1 MSPNRLLRRSLK
13 ARLTLLTLAVFVLGI
28 AVISYY
34 ISQMLRHDFERELSA
49 QQFSTVSL
57 LAGQLNQELSDRL
70 KALEVTAG
78 NVTPAMMGNHAALQ
92 TFLEQRQHLEL
103 LFNAGV
109 FATGLEGTP
118 IADIPKSAN
127 RLGRNVVERDYMI
140 AALKEGR
147 SSVGRPVLGKA
158 LKTPVFSIAAPVRDA
173 QGEVIGA
180 LVGVVNLGMPS
191 FLDKI
196 ASNSYGKSGGYLLI
210 DRKHRL
216 IVTATDKTRVMEILP
231 APGANPLIDRF
242 ISGEEGSGV
251 FVNPRGVDVLATAK
265 GIPVAGWYVAVQLPT
280 VEAFA
285 PVRAMLA
292 RVMLT
297 TLMFIVLA
305 GSLIWWLTSRIVKRQ
320 FAPMLSATKTLD
332 SLTGEDQVPPPLPI
346 GSLDEVGELIGG
358 FNRVL
363 ESLRLRDSRL
373 KESEENLAI
382 TLDSIG
388 DGVMATDSRGR
399 VVRMNP
405 VAERLSGWTL
415 AEARD
420 RPLVEIFRI
429 VNAHT
434 RQTVADPVGLVMESG
449 QVVGLANHTV
459 LLARDGQEHQ
469 IADSAA
475 PIRNAA
481 GEIVG
486 VVLVFSDVTEKYRIQ
501 ETLRTAEDRLRV
513 FVENVNDVLFT
524 LSPAGVFGYVSPQW
538 KSIFGHEVDEVVGH
552 PFMPFVHPDD
562 VAGCRVFLQ
571 KVLNSGEWQSGI
583 EYRVQCADGR
593 YVWFS
598 SSGSVVKDPI
608 DGTPTFVGIGRDI
621 TEKKRVDAAMKMDA
635 QRWQFAI
642 EGAGA
647 GVWDWN
653 IQTGGATLSKRWKEM
668 LGFVESEIGNNASEW
683 SSRVHPDDLPSAM
696 KVIQDHMDGKTP
708 TAVTEFRML
717 CKDGRYIH
725 TLGRGMVVSRDAD
738 GKPLRLVGTQE
749 DITERKQ
756 AEEAAHAAN
765 RAKSEFLANM
775 SHEIRTPMNGVIG
788 MVDILQKTPLLPEQQ
803 RMLGVIA
810 QSSMGLLQIL
820 NDILDFSKIE
830 AGKLEVESIP
840 TNVREAAEGAVHLM
854 ESIANA
860 KAIELSAV
868 VAPELPAWMLCD
880 PVRLRQVLLNLLGNA
895 VKFTRNIQ
903 GQAARVL
910 LRVEPCA
917 LAQGA
922 PGLRLS
928 VQDNGIGM
936 NPDVVAKLFQPF
948 TQADEST
955 SRKFGG
961 TGLGLSISQ
970 HLVELMHGHITVQ
983 STPGVGSEFVVE
995 LPLHPCEPGH
1005 AQPQGHP
1012 QSGGHRQ
1019 VERRTGAPTA
1029 EQAAQTRRLVLLAE
1043 DNETNLE
1050 VIQEQL
1056 RLLGYTCENAE
1067 DGVVALRMWKA
1078 SPGRY
1083 ALLLTDCHMP
1093 NMDGFELTAAIR
1105 DAEPKGSR
1113 LPIIAITAN
1122 AMQGEAQ
1129 RCRERGMDDYLS
1141 KPLRMNEL
1149 GSMLA
1154 RWLPLPA
1161 GASDAMADAVPPAP
1175 TSVSS
1180 VWDATVLPRMV
1191 GDNPAMHRRLLEKF
1205 LLSSAEQTGRINAAA
1220 AIEDTATAGS
1230 LAHALKSASRTV
1242 GALQLGELCEALEMA
1257 GKAGD
1262 APACTALAQSLNASF
1277 AGAAKEIQMH
1287 LDS

>member
-1 MSPNRLLRRSLK
+1 MQANQDKANRIIPTVPAGRSAPVLWALALTALLLLGYTLPALLFVSSPANYLPLHTALEFAAMAVSVMVFSLAWNVRSQPDNGNAMLIG
-13 ARLTLLTLAVFVLGI
+13 AGFLAVGLIDFAHTL
-28 AVISYY
+28 SY
-34 ISQMLRHDFERELSA
+34 
-49 QQFSTVSL
+49 
-57 LAGQLNQELSDRL
+57 AGMPDL
-70 KALEVTAG
+70 
-78 NVTPAMMGNHAALQ
+78 VTPSGPEKAINFWLAARYVAAAALM
-92 TFLEQRQHLEL
+92 
-103 LFNAGV
+103 G
-109 FATGLEGTP
+109 
-118 IADIPKSAN
+118 
-127 RLGRNVVERDYMI
+127 
-140 AALKEGR
+140 AAL
-147 SSVGRPVLGKA
+147 
-158 LKTPVFSIAAPVRDA
+158 
-173 QGEVIGA
+173 
-180 LVGVVNLGMPS
+180 
-191 FLDKI
+191 
-196 ASNSYGKSGGYLLI
+196 
-210 DRKHRL
+210 
-216 IVTATDKTRVMEILP
+216 LP
-231 APGANPLIDRF
+231 ATRW
-242 ISGEEGSGV
+242 S
-251 FVNPRGVDVLATAK
+251 
-265 GIPVAGWYVAVQLPT
+265 VAAFQRAVA
-280 VEAFA
+280 AA
-285 PVRAMLA
+285 
-292 RVMLT
+292 
-297 TLMFIVLA
+297 
-305 GSLIWWLTSRIVKRQ
+305 
-320 FAPMLSATKTLD
+320 
-332 SLTGEDQVPPPLPI
+332 
-346 GSLDEVGELIGG
+346 
-358 FNRVL
+358 
-363 ESLRLRDSRL
+363 
-373 KESEENLAI
+373 
-382 TLDSIG
+382 
-388 DGVMATDSRGR
+388 
-399 VVRMNP
+399 
-405 VAERLSGWTL
+405 
-415 AEARD
+415 
-420 RPLVEIFRI
+420 
-429 VNAHT
+429 
-434 RQTVADPVGLVMESG
+434 
-449 QVVGLANHTV
+449 VGLAVAVWWVGLGHADWLPRTFIAGQGLTAIKIDAEY
-459 LLARDGQEHQ
+459 LLAFIYGAAAILLFLKSRRIHQDRDLQWL
-469 IADSAA
+469 AA
-475 PIRNAA
+475 AA
-481 GEIVG
+481 WVQGLSE
-486 VVLVFSDVTEKYRIQ
+486 LFFTRYADVTDLHNLLGHVYKVIACLMIYRAI
-501 ETLRTAEDRLRV
+501 
-513 FVENVNDVLFT
+513 FV
-524 LSPAGVFGYVSPQW
+524 AGVQRPYQAIDFEHG
-538 KSIFGHEVDEVVGH
+538 
-552 PFMPFVHPDD
+552 
-562 VAGCRVFLQ
+562 RLQ
-571 KVLNSGEWQSGI
+571 TL
-583 EYRVQCADGR
+583 
-593 YVWFS
+593 
-598 SSGSVVKDPI
+598 
-608 DGTPTFVGIGRDI
+608 
-621 TEKKRVDAAMKMDA
+621 M
-635 QRWQFAI
+635 
-642 EGAGA
+642 
-647 GVWDWN
+647 
-653 IQTGGATLSKRWKEM
+653 ATL
-668 LGFVESEIGNNASEW
+668 A
-683 SSRVHPDDLPSAM
+683 DLVWL
-696 KVIQDHMDGKTP
+696 K
-708 TAVTEFRML
+708 
-717 CKDGRYIH
+717 
-725 TLGRGMVVSRDAD
+725 DAD
-738 GKPLRLVGTQE
+738 GVYLSCNPAFEQFFGVKQADIVGKTDFDFVAREQADLFRKHDLE
-749 DITERKQ
+749 AIAADGPSVQDKWLDSVTGDRQGLFETTKTPMFASDGTLIGVLGVAHDITERKR
-756 AEEAAHAAN
+756 AEETLAQAQHFRGMFEHAADTILLISLDGFVRIANPAGCRMYGYAFDELVGKHRNELTDGLSDEDFAWACAKIQAGHNYVTEAVHLRSDGAMFPVELHLAPFSYQGETVMLCVVVDITKQKQMAEALRLSEEKYRVLLDQSSDSIFSFYPDGRYSYVNAAFARAFDKTPADIIEKTVWDVFPKDEADKRFNGVRAIFEQGIERVFEVRVPTTRGDRFMITTAKPIFNEQGKVTRVICSSKDITERKLAEQAAHTAN
-765 RAKSEFLANM
+765 QAKSEFLANM

-840 TNVREAAEGAVHLM
+840 TNVREVAEGAVHLM

-1043 DNETNLE
+1043 DNETNRE

-1056 RLLGYTCENAE
+1056 RLLGYTCEKAE
-1067 DGVVALRMWKA
+1067 DGAIALRMWQA

-1105 DAEPKGSR
+1105 AAEPPGMR

-1141 KPLRMNEL
+1141 KPLRLTEL
-1149 GSMLA
+1149 GPMLA
-1154 RWLPLPA
+1154 KWLPLPA

-1180 VWDATVLPRMV
+1180 VWDATVLPGMV

-1230 LAHALKSASRTV
+1230 LAHALKSAARTV